1 MLYLLRNPFATRLAS
16 GIGFT
21 IICLLTCGCGKAHD
35 ANSRAV
41 TEYVLQAGGK
51 VIRVGSD
58 LPIVTTAKIPEG
70 NFAVREIDL
79 TDAKIKNLDMKKIVD
94 LPYLESLNLH
104 GTNLTD
110 KGLATISGLPKLQ
123 SLELAYT
130 RVTDEEVSKL
140 TRFPKLRKIFL
151 YGTAVKPQ
159 TIEDLKS
166 NLRGC
171 VIYK

>member
-1 MLYLLRNPFATRLAS
+1 M
-16 GIGFT
+16 
-21 IICLLTCGCGKAHD
+21 ICLLVSGCRKTHD
-35 ANSRAV
+35 PNSREV

-51 VIRVGSD
+51 VIPVHSD
-58 LPIVTTAKIPEG
+58 LPINTTAKIPEG

-79 TDAKIKNLDMKKIVD
+79 TDAKIKNLDMKKLVN

-104 GTNLTD
+104 GTSLTD
-110 KGLATISGLPKLQ
+110 KGLASISGLPKLK
-123 SLELAYT
+123 SLEIAYT
-130 RVTDEEVSKL
+130 RVSDEEVSKL
-140 TRFPKLRKIFL
+140 TRFPQLRKIFL

>member
-1 MLYLLRNPFATRLAS
+1 MNYDRKPVCSRIYLVAYLSLVYLLS
-16 GIGFT
+16 VS
-21 IICLLTCGCGKAHD
+21 CGKNND
-35 ANSRAV
+35 PNSRPV
-41 TEYVLQAGGK
+41 TEFVLQAGGK
-51 VIRVGSD
+51 VIPVHSD
-58 LPIVTTAKIPEG
+58 LPIDSKAKIPESS
-70 NFAVREIDL
+70 FAIREIDL
-79 TDAKIKNLDMKKIVD
+79 TDANIKMSDLKQLSN

-104 GTNLTD
+104 RTNLTN
-110 KGLATISGLPKLQ
+110 KGLAQIMDLPKLR

-130 RVTDEEVSKL
+130 RVSDEEVSKL
-140 TRFPKLRKIFL
+140 TRFPRLKKIFL